1 MLRECQHFLQ
11 QQHKNALTTVTTWRI
26 IATVAHSDATKCEEV
41 TKMLTKNEQRTIER
55 LATMMQRMD
64 EMQKAQL
71 CAFTEGLAM
80 ALEHSKRAS

>member
-1 MLRECQHFLQ
+1 MLS
-11 QQHKNALTTVTTWRI
+11 I
-26 IATVAHSDATKCEEV
+26 D
-41 TKMLTKNEQRTIER
+41 EQKTLER
-55 LATMMQRMD
+55 LATVMQSMD

>member
-1 MLRECQHFLQ
+1 
-11 QQHKNALTTVTTWRI
+11 
-26 IATVAHSDATKCEEV
+26 
-41 TKMLTKNEQRTIER
+41 MLTKTEQKTLER
-55 LATMMQRMD
+55 LDMMQRMD

>member
-11 QQHKNALTTVTTWRI
+11 QQHKNALTTVTSWRI
-26 IATVAHSDATKCEEV
+26 IATAAHSNATKCEEV
-41 TKMLTKNEQRTIER
+41 TKMLTKNEQKIIER
-55 LATMMQRMD
+55 LATVMQSMD
-64 EMQKAQL
+64 DLQKAQL

>member
-1 MLRECQHFLQ
+1 MALQ
-11 QQHKNALTTVTTWRI
+11 RDLHQTQRNAE
-26 IATVAHSDATKCEEV
+26 KCEEV
-41 TKMLTKNEQRTIER
+41 TKMLTNNERKTIER
-55 LATMMQRMD
+55 LAAMMQRMD

>member
-1 MLRECQHFLQ
+1 MQNK
-11 QQHKNALTTVTTWRI
+11 HKKVLTNVSTLLI
-26 IATVAHSDATKCEEV
+26 IAIETQINATNRCKEV
-41 TKMLTKNEQRTIER
+41 NEMLTKNEQRTIER
-55 LATMMQRMD
+55 LADMMQSMD

>member
-1 MLRECQHFLQ
+1 MQNK
-11 QQHKNALTTVTTWRI
+11 HKKVLTNVFSLLI
-26 IATVAHSDATKCEEV
+26 IAIETQIDATKCEEV
-41 TKMLTKNEQRTIER
+41 TKMLTRNEQRMLER
-55 LATMMQRMD
+55 LGRMMQNMD